1 LRAIRAIRRSNRAFA
16 AAPRFYSGAMPDST
30 PPPTDPLAPVFAAC
44 REAGGLPSVGHALGK
59 LARLLESDTEA
70 VQELADAILA
80 DVSLTQRLL
89 RLANTIPYRSGPQ
102 PVTTVTRAI
111 VLLGFN
117 QVRAVA
123 LSLVLLD
130 GVLAGADPARVRGEF
145 HQALLAGALAREL
158 LAAIDAQEAEEA
170 GIAAMFRN
178 VGRLLVAVFAPELL
192 ARLRRRDPSEA
203 EAVAARRILGRSFEE
218 LTEQVLREWSLPDRI
233 RAAAAPPAPRI
244 EAPHSGAERVRVA
257 AQFADGLASALTEAP
272 GEAAL
277 AQVLARFAP
286 AFAPDSAALA
296 RMIEAAAAR
305 TREFEAACG
314 MSPQQAPR
322 ARLLELLPRACELSA
337 PAVAPSVERDAL
349 GVPANAREILLA
361 GLAEASDSLA
371 RGAELNSVIRI
382 ALEAIYSG
390 LGFARAAL
398 VLRDPANGTYR
409 TRAGFGSPRP
419 NFSFPAGGANH
430 LFAAALAHATDLHIA
445 DVAAE
450 KVRAA
455 LPPWFARD
463 FGATKSFVLLPLVVA
478 GKPVGFFY
486 ADRAVTD
493 ARGLTPEELNLL
505 RSLRNQVLLALQRR
519 P

>member
-1 LRAIRAIRRSNRAFA
+1 MR
-16 AAPRFYSGAMPDST
+16 
-30 PPPTDPLAPVFAAC
+30 PPIDPLAPVFAAL

-59 LARLLESDTEA
+59 LARLLDSDTEA
-70 VQELADAILA
+70 VQELADTILA

-89 RLANTIPYRSGPQ
+89 RLANTVPYRSGPQ

-130 GVLAGADPARVRGEF
+130 RVLAGADPARVRVEF

-158 LAAIDAQEAEEA
+158 LAAVDAQEAEEA
-170 GIAAMFRN
+170 AIAAMFRN
-178 VGRLLVAVFAPELL
+178 VGRLLVAVFAPERL
-192 ARLRRRDPSEA
+192 AQVRRRDESEA
-203 EAVAARRILGRSFEE
+203 EAVAAKRILGRSFEE
-218 LTEQVLREWSLPDRI
+218 LTERVLHEWSLPDRI
-233 RAAAAPPAPRI
+233 KAAAAPPALRI
-244 EAPHSGAERVRVA
+244 EAPRSAAERVRVA
-257 AQFADGLASALTEAP
+257 AQFADGLASALTEAA

-277 AQVLARFAP
+277 ARLLARFAP
-286 AFAPDSAALA
+286 AFAPDRAALE
-296 RMIEAAAAR
+296 RLIEAAAAR

-314 MSPQQAPR
+314 LAPQQAPR
-322 ARLLELLPRACELSA
+322 ARLLEPLPREYELNA
-337 PAVAPSVERDAL
+337 PAVAPSGERDAL
-349 GVPANAREILLA
+349 GVPPNAREVLLA

-398 VLRDPANGTYR
+398 VLRDPASGTYR
-409 TRAGFGSPRP
+409 TRFGFGSPRP

-430 LFAAALAHATDLHIA
+430 LFAAALAQATDLHIA

-450 KVRAA
+450 KVRAG
-455 LPPWFARD
+455 LPPWFVQDFAAAR
-463 FGATKSFVLLPLVVA
+463 SFLLLPLAVA
-478 GKPVGFFY
+478 GRPIGFLY
-486 ADRAVTD
+486 ADRAAVDT
-493 ARGLTPEELNLL
+493 RGLTPEELHLLRALRNLL
-505 RSLRNQVLLALQRR
+505 LLALQRR
-519 P
+519 A